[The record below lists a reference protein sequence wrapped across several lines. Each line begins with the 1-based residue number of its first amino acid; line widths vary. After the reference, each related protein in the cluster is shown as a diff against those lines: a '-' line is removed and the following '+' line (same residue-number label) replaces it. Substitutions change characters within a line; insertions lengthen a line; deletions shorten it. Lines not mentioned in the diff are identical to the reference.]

1 MWFFIR
7 KTTRL
12 LTYWEIFLR
21 HPENFMIIRHSKYRY
36 LKIMFFLSLGISERK
51 DICLKAHLFMQRV
64 WAISYL
70 YWSDFCRGHFRM
82 NLSESFRVVILKQNW
97 WHIGD
102 WRDSCELFH
111 FFKNKETSIIWQFTS
126 AFMFQNMKIRILM

>member
-12 LTYWEIFLR
+12 ITYWKMFLR
-21 HPENFMIIRHSKYRY
+21 HPENLMIIRNSKNRY
-36 LKIMFFLSLGISERK
+36 LKIMLGISERR

-64 WAISYL
+64 WATSYL

-82 NLSESFRVVILKQNW
+82 NLSESFWVVILKQSW

-102 WRDSCELFH
+102 WRDSCALFH
-111 FFKNKETSIIWQFTS
+111 CFFKKEASIIWQFIS